1 MDFLKGFRV
10 LAPVYCRHV
19 TFLCRYYKP
28 SPEEV
33 KKFLDMANVAKLR
46 KSIPDMEKAF
56 KYLIGLMI
64 KKAGIN
70 LVVENVP
77 DYGTR
82 KSDNL
87 PDRITARVFHDT
99 MEQFG
104 EVRDAV
110 VFAKHAYVWFYE
122 QKDAVHT
129 QKLINNM
136 MIEKNIIKATAVC
149 M

>member
-10 LAPVYCRHV
+10 IAPVYCRHC
-19 TFLCRYYKP
+19 TFLSRYYKP
-28 SPEEV
+28 SEEEI
-33 KKFLDMANVAKLR
+33 KKFMDIANVAKIR
-46 KSIPDMEKAF
+46 KDLQGMEKAF
-56 KYLIGLMI
+56 EYIISIMV
-64 KKAGIN
+64 KKSGIN

-87 PDRITARVFHDT
+87 PDRITARVIHDT

-110 VFAKHAYVWFYE
+110 MFANHAYVWFYD
-122 QKDAVHT
+122 QADAAHT
-129 QKLINNM
+129 QKMINNM

-149 M
+149 I

>member
-10 LAPVYCRHV
+10 ISPAYCRHC
-19 TFLCRYYKP
+19 TFLSRYCTPTK
-28 SPEEV
+28 EEI
-33 KKFLDMANVAKLR
+33 KKFQDLANVAKIR
-46 KSIPDMEKAF
+46 KSIPEMEKAF
-56 KYLIGLMI
+56 AYIIRTMTKR
-64 KKAGIN
+64 AGIN

-104 EVRDAV
+104 EVKDAV
-110 VFAKHAYVWFYE
+110 VFSKHAYVWFYKDE
-122 QKDAVHT
+122 DAVRT

-149 M
+149 K

>member
-10 LAPVYCRHV
+10 LAPSYCRHV
-19 TFLCRYYKP
+19 TFLKRYYTP
-28 SPEEV
+28 TEQEV
-33 KKFLDMANVAKLR
+33 KKFLDMANVAKIR

-99 MEQFG
+99 MDQFG
-104 EVRDAV
+104 DVKDAV
-110 VFAKHAYVWFYE
+110 VFAKHAYVWFYHQE
-122 QKDAVHT
+122 DAVHT

-136 MIEKNIIKATAVC
+136 AIENNIIKATAVC
-149 M
+149 K